1 MEPYIE
7 LKHRNALT
15 QLFAADG
22 LSALVSVMSNIA
34 DFYEQPFLHR
44 ATLTGKRCLG
54 LISLLMPTV
63 KLTRALLERLV
74 KCMGTDFKDLTAVVP
89 LLGVYSL
96 IEAIPSTQTIRNLS
110 SEIVATLLI
119 FTRAVDSDGSGN
131 VAKSLW
137 TQMLGEVLKMLSLSP
152 SNFIPGLKL
161 LTRLL
166 PSILTAKETSSDDKP
181 RILGFRKLWSAHLQ
195 AQANNLIDTLRL
207 LCSSWNQELLILVS
221 KVCKQ
226 LSDLAAP
233 TALLVGRCLLD
244 GILTANPLENNLP
257 ILGLLANLSQHAPM
271 KATLL
276 TLMNPASR
284 AQVKSDQKYPPV
296 IEMMCSSLKNATDNR
311 VQLEI
316 LKIFETLCDSTINFV
331 EEDTKES
338 FENVLTHSVPSK
350 EPLLVILAPL
360 IEILAS
366 ASKYHLNIVKSALNI
381 LISLTN
387 HNYGLY
393 HVKSCLENNP
403 EALRSLLEYIAT
415 KSETQTEI
423 QTDETEEKEENT
435 KIKEEKEEQE
445 SDKEKLEKE
454 SEKLK
459 ETEKNNENEQCEK
472 EEINSLSELTV
483 NFLENLI
490 NSKST
495 KRTLC
500 LRVQQLSSLVT
511 WDNKNNGHPLEK
523 IRGTKELIDGLKSL
537 DEKDDKEPLP
547 EMLEPLLPAPE
558 ALLNQFSQ
566 RSIGINDF
574 NEKSKKIPV
583 IETITGQNEI
593 TIDLLALAAEFLP
606 ADFNLLTETQR
617 LCAKA
622 PPDDATHLKSQA
634 DETRENQ
641 NKQNNTPIPKI
652 KQPFGEFHIFN
663 IILFL
668 ENFGN
673 CFQNFFFFS
682 IFPIRFFFMK
692 FIKVVYIFFF

>member
-44 ATLTGKRCLG
+44 ATLTGKRCLA
-54 LISLLMPTV
+54 LVSLLLPTV
-63 KLTRALLERLV
+63 TLARALLERLV

-96 IEAIPSTQTIRNLS
+96 IEAIPSTQSIQDLS

-137 TQMLGEVLKMLSLSP
+137 TQMLGEVLKMLSLRP

-166 PSILTAKETSSDDKP
+166 PSILTVKDTSSEDKP
-181 RILGFRKLWSAHLQ
+181 RILGLRKLWSAHLQ
-195 AQANNLIDTLRL
+195 AQANNLTDTLRL
-207 LCSSWNQELLILVS
+207 LCSSWNQELLSLVS
-221 KVCKQ
+221 NVCKQ

-244 GILTANPLENNLP
+244 GILTVNPLENNLP
-257 ILGLLANLSQHAPM
+257 ILGLLSNLSKHPPM

-296 IEMMCSSLKNATDNR
+296 IEMMCSTLKNATDNR
-311 VQLEI
+311 VQFEI
-316 LKIFETLCDSTINFV
+316 LKIFETLCDYNISFV
-331 EEDTKES
+331 EEDAKES
-338 FENVLTHSVPSK
+338 FEKVLTHSVPSK
-350 EPLLVILAPL
+350 EPLLAILAPL

-366 ASKYHLNIVKSALNI
+366 ASKYHQNVVKIALNI

-415 KSETQTEI
+415 QSE
-423 QTDETEEKEENT
+423 ETKEEKIKDEEDKENDKEKYSEKT
-435 KIKEEKEEQE
+435 KENEKCKEVEKIKESERIKEVERLRDDKFKEERLKE
-445 SDKEKLEKE
+445 IETKEEKKEK
-454 SEKLK
+454 
-459 ETEKNNENEQCEK
+459 
-472 EEINSLSELTV
+472 NSLAELTV

-490 NSKST
+490 YCKSQ

-500 LRVQQLSSLVT
+500 LRVQQLSSLVS
-511 WDNKNNGHPLEK
+511 WDKNSHPLEK
-523 IRGTKELIDGLKSL
+523 IRGAKELVDCLKSL
-537 DEKDDKEPLP
+537 EEKDDKEPLP

-566 RSIGINDF
+566 RTIGVHDIDEN
-574 NEKSKKIPV
+574 SKKIPL
-583 IETITGQNEI
+583 EMNSMHNEI
-593 TIDLLALAAEFLP
+593 TIDLLALATELLP

-617 LCAKA
+617 LCSKA

-634 DETRENQ
+634 DESRDNQ
-641 NKQNNTPIPKI
+641 KQNNTPIPKI
-652 KQPFGEFHIFN
+652 KQPFSEFFI
-663 IILFL
+663 
-668 ENFGN
+668 
-673 CFQNFFFFS
+673 Q
-682 IFPIRFFFMK
+682 FMK
-692 FIKVVYIFFF
+692 KYFQKLYFHLKLIPMFVFIF

>member
-1 MEPYIE
+1 MISIIRKNSDKATSLPGDLITALRILHYLVFPSADDVDPMEPYIE
-7 LKHRNALT
+7 LKHPNALT

-22 LSALVSVMSNIA
+22 LSALVSVMSNVA

-54 LISLLMPTV
+54 LISLLSPTV

-96 IEAIPSTQTIRNLS
+96 IEAIPATQKICDLS

-166 PSILTAKETSSDDKP
+166 PSILTTKETSSEDKT
-181 RILGFRKLWSAHLQ
+181 RILGLRKLWSAHLQ

-207 LCSSWNQELLILVS
+207 LCSSWNQELLCLVS

-244 GILTANPLENNLP
+244 GILMANPLENNLP

-296 IEMMCSSLKNATDNR
+296 IEMMCSTLKNASDNR
-311 VQLEI
+311 IQLEI
-316 LKIFETLCDSTINFV
+316 LKIFDTLCDSSISFV
-331 EEDTKES
+331 EEDAKES

-350 EPLLVILAPL
+350 EPLLLILAPL

-366 ASKYHLNIVKSALNI
+366 ASKYHSNIVKSTLNI
-381 LISLTN
+381 LISLIS

-403 EALRSLLEYIAT
+403 EALKSLLEYIAT
-415 KSETQTEI
+415 QI
-423 QTDETEEKEENT
+423 EENEK
-435 KIKEEKEEQE
+435 KIKDE
-445 SDKEKLEKE
+445 DDNKE
-454 SEKLK
+454 SETK
-459 ETEKNNENEQCEK
+459 EDKA
-472 EEINSLSELTV
+472 EEITSLAELTV

-490 NSKST
+490 SPKSQ

-500 LRVQQLSSLVT
+500 LRVQQLASLVS
-511 WDNKNNGHPLEK
+511 WDKNGHPLEK
-523 IRGTKELIDGLKSL
+523 IQGARELIDGLKSL
-537 DEKDDKEPLP
+537 DEKDDKESLP

-566 RSIGINDF
+566 RSISVHDF
-574 NEKSKKIPV
+574 DDEKSRRISN
-583 IETITGQNEI
+583 ETISGQSEI
-593 TIDLLALAAEFLP
+593 TIDLIALAAELLP

-622 PPDDATHLKSQA
+622 PLDNAQHLKSQT
-634 DETRENQ
+634 DESRENQ
-641 NKQNNTPIPKI
+641 KQNNTPIPKI
-652 KQPFGEFHIFN
+652 KQPFGEFHISFN
-663 IILFL
+663 FISF
-668 ENFGN
+668 EK
-673 CFQNFFFFS
+673 Q
-682 IFPIRFFFMK
+682 K
-692 FIKVVYIFFF
+692 FNTKKIKRISHFH